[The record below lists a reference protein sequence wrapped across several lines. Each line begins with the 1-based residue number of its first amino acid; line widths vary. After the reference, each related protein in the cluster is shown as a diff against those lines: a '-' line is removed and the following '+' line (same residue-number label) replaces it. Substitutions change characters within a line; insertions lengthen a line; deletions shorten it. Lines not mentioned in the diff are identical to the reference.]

1 MVYLLTV
8 YSFYLPLSLCHV
20 SVRDNHFST
29 YGSNILRKHQI
40 SSLVETWLPILPST
54 TQILI
59 PRESGLVAPESN
71 MNNFDLLKT
80 LSRYNFS
87 VIWIVKPLEQTS
99 GSKQTEVTVHR
110 CHTQMHIKNAIKHA
124 DSYQKRNQTRRC
136 ILKTQSNTQ
145 IHIKNAIKHADAY

>member
-136 ILKTQSNTQ
+136 ILKTQSN
-145 IHIKNAIKHADAY
+145 I